1 MKQNN
6 DVKVIGITGG
16 TGAGKSILSAEFK
29 RLGAEVIDADEIS
42 RCITKKDGCAFSEVV
57 TCFGR
62 EILDKN
68 GEIDRKKLGSIVFS
82 DPEKL
87 ELLEKI
93 THKHIF
99 GEMNLRIN
107 ASNKKVVVLDVPL
120 LFQCDFPIKCDLT
133 VAVIA
138 DNDIRIKRI
147 VERDKITRDAATV
160 RMRNQ
165 LTNDDYKKLAD
176 VWFENDGD
184 LDRLRDFA
192 NKIYKK
198 L

>member
-6 DVKVIGITGG
+6 DVKIIGITGG

-42 RCITKKDGCAFSEVV
+42 RRITKKDGCAFSEVV
-57 TCFGR
+57 SCFGR
-62 EILDKN
+62 QILDEN
-68 GEIDRKKLGSIVFS
+68 GEIDRNKLGSIVFA

-87 ELLEKI
+87 ALLEKI

-99 GEMNLRIN
+99 SEIEERIN
-107 ASNKKVVVLDVPL
+107 SCKDKVAVLDVPL

-147 VERDKITRDAATV
+147 VERDAISRDEASA
-160 RMRNQ
+160 RMKNQ
-165 LTNDDYKKLAD
+165 LSNDEYKTLAD

-184 LDRLRDFA
+184 LDKLHDFA
-192 NKIYKK
+192 NKIYKE